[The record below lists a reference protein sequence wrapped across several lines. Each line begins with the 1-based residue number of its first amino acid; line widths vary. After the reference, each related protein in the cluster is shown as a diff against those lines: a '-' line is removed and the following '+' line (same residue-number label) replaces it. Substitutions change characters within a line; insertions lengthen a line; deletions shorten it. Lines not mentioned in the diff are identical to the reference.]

1 VRNHIMSNLSP
12 EQWFD
17 RLGWLYGGT
26 GLDD

>member
-1 VRNHIMSNLSP
+1 MSNLSP

-17 RLGWLYGGT
+17 RLGWLFGGT